1 MQNKKKTQWMWYG
14 GAPLLILVGILAS
27 CQEDVTTPLEP
38 APPARPLT
46 TCDDSAIRLLDR
58 SGSIHGA
65 IVTDTLHMGGA
76 ETPVTCVAPEDL
88 ALLARL
94 SIPDDWTA
102 QVQQSQQSQYYL
114 IVIRSPDGNF
124 LYVVSRRG
132 DGTMCVVNTIDECVA
147 QVIVLPE
154 DFELERLPPDVPPL
168 PPEGR
173 PSPPPPGTPSLDP
186 PPETG
191 SAPAAAGNPQPR
203 DGATGVA
210 VETLLLVWTA
220 ADRAAGYDV
229 YWGPQKSLAADA
241 DLGTPIETTFTATT
255 IRRPALGTTYYWRVD
270 AKNDY
275 GTTKGSVWS
284 FSTATPPPVVPPP
297 PPEGGGYTP
306 PVLPPVLPPPPP
318 PNPLPNPPGGGG
330 YTPPVIR

>member
-1 MQNKKKTQWMWYG
+1 MQNKKTQWMWYG
-14 GAPLLILVGILAS
+14 GAPLLILVGILAGILAS
-27 CQEDVTTPLEP
+27 CQPDVISTPPEP
-38 APPARPLT
+38 DSPAKPLA

-58 SGSIHGA
+58 SGNIHGA
-65 IVTDTLHMGGA
+65 IVADTLHMGGA

-88 ALLARL
+88 ALAARL

-124 LYVVSRRG
+124 LYVVSRRV

-173 PSPPPPGTPSLDP
+173 PSPPPPGRPSLDP

-229 YWGPQKSLAADA
+229 YWGLQKSLAADA
-241 DLGTPIETTFTATT
+241 DLETPIETTFTAVT

-284 FSTATPPPVVPPP
+284 FTTAASPPFVPPP
-297 PPEGGGYTP
+297 
-306 PVLPPVLPPPPP
+306 
-318 PNPLPNPPGGGG
+318 PPGGGG